1 MITNREN
8 LIYLSREV
16 ERVTALR
23 TRAFQAS
30 TWGPNEQATTLAMQ
44 MALDS
49 AHLAFGFG
57 DDAEIAQAIKQLR
70 EFEEPEIFEA
80 LCPKPL

>member
-16 ERVTALR
+16 ERVTVLR
-23 TRAFQAS
+23 TRAYQADA
-30 TWGPNEQATTLAMQ
+30 WGPDEQATTLAMQ
-44 MALDS
+44 MAIER

-57 DDAEIAQAIKQLR
+57 GDAEIAEAMKRLQEFDEVQA
-70 EFEEPEIFEA
+70 PEA
-80 LCPKPL
+80 SDA